1 MKDKKIIK
9 LIGISLFSNLIGII
23 LFFYVYY

>member
-9 LIGISLFSNLIGII
+9 LIEISLFSNFIGII